1 MESKSTLEAS
11 PRRLYKQSMANQSC
25 GPCWGLVLVRLAAGY
40 TLLVAG
46 WGKVSGDAIPPIV
59 SWANFDSAFFTW
71 WGEHLIQAFPKT
83 FSFMIA
89 WGEFLGGAAL
99 LLGALTRPAG
109 ILSAFMLLCFWFAG
123 PESAQDKILLLGT
136 MCLACGLSAAG
147 ARAGLDAILRQHFPR
162 WLTWM
167 DARE

>member
-1 MESKSTLEAS
+1 MSVPQIYIFAVLAATLSLFIWGRWRYDIVA
-11 PRRLYKQSMANQSC
+11 LMALLAVVLGSLIPAAKAFS
-25 GPCWGLVLVRLAAGY
+25 GFGHPAVITVAAVLVISRAIQNSGLIGWLARG
-40 TLLVAG
+40 
-46 WGKVSGDAIPPIV
+46 
-59 SWANFDSAFFTW
+59 
-71 WGEHLIQAFPKT
+71 
-83 FSFMIA
+83 
-89 WGEFLGGAAL
+89 
-99 LLGALTRPAG
+99 LGAFNRGPNFQTGAVVVLVG